1 MKRKN
6 FIFAMKDKYFKNFT
20 NPPIPKS
27 YHYVKGLW
35 YNGFVIERDFDGSQF
50 VWVPVGWLLRN
61 GTLDSSGKG
70 TISFS
75 EKFGRRITYYTSE
88 PNLNFFKEELTEEFK
103 LQIKSVKKY
112 GGFYISRFL
121 ISGEVLSNSQEELI
135 QSIKGA
141 WPLRDLNFYTCYMY
155 AQNME
160 KGPYVKSHLP
170 FGAEYDSILEW
181 FVKSKALTLNEIT
194 VDSTNLGNFSNTE
207 CSIQRVVKNGSFE
220 ESCINNIYDFGGNI
234 SEWTQ
239 EQYGNLYRVI
249 RGGSCIDSGNIKH
262 IAYHTPE
269 SPLASHFTTGFRA
282 SLYIK

>member
-6 FIFAMKDKYFKNFT
+6 FAFELERKCFKNFT
-20 NPPIPKS
+20 KPPIPNGF
-27 YHYVKGLW
+27 HYVEGSW

-50 VWVPVGWLLRN
+50 VWVPVGWLSRN
-61 GTLDSSGKG
+61 GTLDNGGKG

-75 EKFGRRITYYTSE
+75 EKFGRRIAYYTSE
-88 PNLNFFKEELTEEFK
+88 PNLNLFKEEITEEFK
-103 LQIKSVKKY
+103 LQAKSVKKY
-112 GGFYISRFL
+112 GGFYISRFP
-121 ISGEVLSNSQEELI
+121 ISSEVLSDFQEELI
-135 QSIKGA
+135 QSLKGA
-141 WPLRDLNFYTCYMY
+141 WPLRNFNYYTCYMY

-207 CSIQRVVKNGSFE
+207 GSIQRTHKNGSCKKY
-220 ESCINNIYDFGGNI
+220 CINNIYDFGGNI
-234 SEWTQ
+234 GEWTQ

-249 RGGSCIDSGNIKH
+249 RGGSCIDAGNIKP
-262 IAYHTPE
+262 IAYHFPN